1 MYVAFSSA
9 YRQYY
14 SATKFFF
21 NILWI
26 FRQVWFRRMQFW
38 AERKKQYESNVQ
50 KVRNQLDIILILSFD
65 PIQRMWYFKNDFYN
79 PFFNNFVW

>member
-50 KVRNQLDIILILSFD
+50 KVRNQLDFILIFTFD
-65 PIQRMWYFKNDFYN
+65 PSQSI
-79 PFFNNFVW
+79 FFIKLDWSISTFL